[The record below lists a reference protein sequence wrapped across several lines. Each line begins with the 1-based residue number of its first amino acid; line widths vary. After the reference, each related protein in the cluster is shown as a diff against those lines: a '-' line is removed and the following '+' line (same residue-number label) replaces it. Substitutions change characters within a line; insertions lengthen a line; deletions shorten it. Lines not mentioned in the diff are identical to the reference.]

1 MYRERAYDYFIEM
14 MGTIEHRVVKGL
26 LTARPRG
33 GIESVNLEEKLL
45 ESYTN
50 EGVLT
55 QEHLS
60 DEQVKTLIH
69 TPLSSGSPIV

>member
-1 MYRERAYDYFIEM
+1 M

-26 LTARPRG
+26 LTARPRE

-50 EGVLT
+50 E
-55 QEHLS
+55 
-60 DEQVKTLIH
+60 
-69 TPLSSGSPIV
+69 